1 MKAWPAL
8 LCCLL
13 LAGCATTTVAPRGDH
28 LFHDH
33 LFAAASERI
42 SAQDVFAVSDAMRKF
57 LDAEIAGRSLAK
69 SRREVLVD
77 ALNTKGQLKLEYDA
91 AQTRNAAQTF
101 DARSGN
107 CLSLVLMT
115 AALAKELGVQ
125 VRYQSVFVD
134 PTWSRSGNVY
144 MSVGHVN
151 LSLASKRTDLG
162 FGRTDIDYMTID
174 FLPPEE
180 IRGIRT
186 RVVAEETIVAM
197 YMNNK
202 AVEAST
208 RGQLDDAY
216 WWARAAIVQD
226 PRFISAYMTL
236 GAVYRL
242 RGNPGEAAEVFTA
255 ILEREPGNVH
265 AMANLAPV
273 LRGLGRQAEATAL
286 TQKLAQ
292 LEPYPPFSF
301 FNQGMLAMRN
311 GDFKAAKEMFAREVD
326 RAAYYHEFH
335 FWLAAADL
343 QLGEVEEARKHLAI
357 AVETSTTRD
366 DRDLYSAKLARI
378 RSRQFH

>member
-1 MKAWPAL
+1 MKAWLAL
-8 LCCLL
+8 LWCLL
-13 LAGCATTTVAPRGDH
+13 LGGCATTTVAPRSDH
-28 LFHDH
+28 LFNDH
-33 LFAAASERI
+33 LFGAASERI
-42 SAQDVFAVSDAMRKF
+42 SPQDVFAVSDAMRQF
-57 LDAEIAGRSLAK
+57 LDTEIAGRSLAK
-69 SRREVLVD
+69 SRREVLVE
-77 ALNTKGQLKLEYDA
+77 ALNTKGQLRLEYDA

-101 DARSGN
+101 SARSGN
-107 CLSLVLMT
+107 CLALVLMT
-115 AALAKELGVQ
+115 AALARELGVP

-162 FGRTDIDYMTID
+162 FGRTDIDHMTID

-186 RVVAEETIVAM
+186 RVVTEQTIVAM
-197 YMNNK
+197 YMNNR

-216 WWARAAIVQD
+216 WWARAAIAQD
-226 PRFISAYMTL
+226 PLFLGAYTTL
-236 GAVYRL
+236 GVVYRL
-242 RGNPGEAAEVFTA
+242 HGNPSEAAGVFAA
-255 ILEREPGNVH
+255 ILEREPGNLH

-273 LRGLGRQAEATAL
+273 LRELGRQAEATAMS
-286 TQKLAQ
+286 QKLAQ

-301 FNQGMLAMRN
+301 FNQGMAAMRD
-311 GDFKAAKEMFAREVD
+311 GDFKAAKEMFAKEVD

-335 FWLAAADL
+335 FWLAAAYL
-343 QLGEVEEARKHLAI
+343 QLGDVEEARKHLAI

>member
-1 MKAWPAL
+1 MKAWPTL

-33 LFAAASERI
+33 LFGAASERI
-42 SAQDVFAVSDAMRKF
+42 SAQDVFAVSDAMRQF

-77 ALNTKGQLKLEYDA
+77 ALNTKGELKLEYDA

-101 DARSGN
+101 NARSGN

-115 AALAKELGVQ
+115 AALAKELGVP

-144 MSVGHVN
+144 LSVGHVN
-151 LSLASKRTDLG
+151 LSLASKRTDPG
-162 FGRTDIDYMTID
+162 FGRTDIDHMTID

-180 IRGIRT
+180 VRGIRT
-186 RVVAEETIVAM
+186 RVVTEETIVAM
-197 YMNNK
+197 YMNNR

-216 WWARAAIVQD
+216 WWARAAIAQD
-226 PRFISAYMTL
+226 PRYIGAYTTL
-236 GAVYRL
+236 GVVYRL
-242 RGNPGEAAEVFTA
+242 HGNPSQSASVFAA
-255 ILEREPGNVH
+255 ILEREPGNLH

-273 LRGLGRQAEATAL
+273 LLELGRQVEAAAI

-292 LEPYPPFSF
+292 LEPHPPFTY

-311 GDFKAAKEMFAREVD
+311 GDFKAAKEMFAKEVD

-335 FWLAAADL
+335 FWLAAAHL
-343 QLGEVEEARKHLAI
+343 QLGDVEEARKHLAI

-378 RSRQFH
+378 RSRQFN